1 MYNKLIF
8 FKKKRTMLE
17 DWAADLI
24 QQYPREYYK
33 G

>member
-8 FKKKRTMLE
+8 LKKRTMLE